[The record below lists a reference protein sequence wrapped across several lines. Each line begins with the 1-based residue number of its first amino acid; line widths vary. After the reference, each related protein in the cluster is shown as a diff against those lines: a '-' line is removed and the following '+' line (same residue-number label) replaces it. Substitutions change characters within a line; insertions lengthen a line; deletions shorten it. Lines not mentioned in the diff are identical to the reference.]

1 MDEQRHRRVF
11 EEYSAGR
18 WGYREVL
25 EMLDLDTYA
34 DILIGLARYD
44 LPFPPEED
52 TPERREHN
60 RRAAE
65 WLAPYLRR
73 EE

>member
-1 MDEQRHRRVF
+1 
-11 EEYSAGR
+11 
-18 WGYREVL
+18 VL

-73 EE
+73 EK